1 MARTNRR
8 RNNRLSRRRSTRH
21 RGFLGGSVSNPPLAE
36 NSATVNYTDHGGGGA
51 GWVETKY
58 GDENQQYNSVFDI
71 GSKTL
76 GNSFTIL
83 PASQTPTPGNLA
95 LIQSAGGRRR
105 GRRGRGRMT
114 KKRGGFLMGEV
125 INQAVVPFGLLAL
138 QNRYGRRKSR
148 MNKSRRS
155 RRFRR

>member
-8 RNNRLSRRRSTRH
+8 RNKRQSRRRSSNN
-21 RGFLGGSVSNPPLAE
+21 RGFLGGATNNITAGNYANVSYPGN
-36 NSATVNYTDHGGGGA
+36 GGGGA
-51 GWVETKY
+51 GWVEGKY
-58 GDENQQYNSVFDI
+58 GNEDQQYNSVFDI

-76 GNSFTIL
+76 GNSFTVL

-95 LIQSAGGRRR
+95 LIQSAGARRR
-105 GRRGRGRMT
+105 RRGRMT

>member
-8 RNNRLSRRRSTRH
+8 NKRQSRRRSNKH
-21 RGFLGGSVSNPPLAE
+21 RGFLGGGALAE
-36 NSATVNYTDHGGGGA
+36 SSASVNYPNNGGGGA
-51 GWVETKY
+51 GWVEGKY

-76 GNSFTIL
+76 GNSFTML
-83 PASQTPTPGNLA
+83 PASQTPTPQSLA

-125 INQAVVPFGLLAL
+125 INQAIVPFGLLAL

>member
-8 RNNRLSRRRSTRH
+8 RNKRQSRRRSNKN
-21 RGFLGGSVSNPPLAE
+21 RGFLGGSALAE
-36 NSATVNYTDHGGGGA
+36 TSATVSYSNNGGGGA
-51 GWVETKY
+51 GWVEGKY
-58 GDENQQYNSVFDI
+58 GTEDQQYNSVFDI

-76 GNSFTIL
+76 GNSFTVL
-83 PASQTPTPGNLA
+83 PASQTPTPANLS

-105 GRRGRGRMT
+105 RRGRMT

>member
-8 RNNRLSRRRSTRH
+8 RNKRQSRRRSTRH

-36 NSATVNYTDHGGGGA
+36 TSATVNFPGNGGGGA
-51 GWVETKY
+51 GWVEGKY
-58 GDENQQYNSVFDI
+58 GNEDQQYNSVFDI

-76 GNSFTIL
+76 GNSFTVL
-83 PASQTPTPGNLA
+83 PASQTPTSANLA

-105 GRRGRGRMT
+105 RRGRMT

>member
-8 RNNRLSRRRSTRH
+8 RNNRVSRRRSSKH
-21 RGFLGGSVSNPPLAE
+21 RGFLGGATNNLTAG
-36 NSATVNYTDHGGGGA
+36 NYATVNYPNNGGGGA
-51 GWVETKY
+51 GWVEGKY
-58 GDENQQYNSVFDI
+58 GNEDQQYNSVFDI

-83 PASQTPTPGNLA
+83 PASQTPTPGNLS
-95 LIQSAGGRRR
+95 LIQSAGARRK

>member
-8 RNNRLSRRRSTRH
+8 NKRQSRRRSTKH
-21 RGFLGGSVSNPPLAE
+21 RGFLGGASNNVIAD
-36 NSATVNYTDHGGGGA
+36 NYATVNYPNNGGGGA
-51 GWVETKY
+51 GWVEGKY
-58 GDENQQYNSVFDI
+58 GTEDQQYNSVFDI

-76 GNSFTIL
+76 GNSFDL
-83 PASQTPTPGNLA
+83 PSSNTPTPQSLA
-95 LIQSAGGRRR
+95 LIQSAGARRR
-105 GRRGRGRMT
+105 GRRGRMT

>member
-8 RNNRLSRRRSTRH
+8 RNNRQSRRRSSKH
-21 RGFLGGSVSNPPLAE
+21 RGFLGGSALATT
-36 NSATVNYTDHGGGGA
+36 SATVSYPNNGGGGA
-51 GWVETKY
+51 GWVEGHY
-58 GDENQQYNSVFDI
+58 GNTNQQYNNVFKI
-71 GSKTL
+71 GSDTL
-76 GNSFTIL
+76 GNSFDK
-83 PASQTPTPGNLA
+83 PSAYTPNNQSLA
-95 LIQSAGGRRR
+95 LIQQAGGRRR
-105 GRRGRGRMT
+105 GRRGRMT

>member
-8 RNNRLSRRRSTRH
+8 RNNRLSRRRSTKH
-21 RGFLGGSVSNPPLAE
+21 RGFLGGSPLAST
-36 NSATVNYTDHGGGGA
+36 SASVNYSNNGGGGA
-51 GWVETKY
+51 GWVEGHY
-58 GDENQQYNSVFDI
+58 GTEDQQYHKVFDI

-76 GNSFTIL
+76 GNSFDL
-83 PASQTPTPGNLA
+83 PSSNTPNNGQLA
-95 LIQSAGGRRR
+95 LIQSAGARRR

>member
-8 RNNRLSRRRSTRH
+8 RNKRQSRRRSTRH

-36 NSATVNYTDHGGGGA
+36 SSATVNYSNNGGGGA
-51 GWVETKY
+51 GWVEGKY
-58 GDENQQYNSVFDI
+58 GNEDQQYNSVFDI

-76 GNSFTIL
+76 GNSFTVL
-83 PASQTPTPGNLA
+83 PASQTPTSANLA

-105 GRRGRGRMT
+105 RRGRMT

>member
-8 RNNRLSRRRSTRH
+8 NKRQSRRRSTKH
-21 RGFLGGSVSNPPLAE
+21 RGFLGGASNNVIAD
-36 NSATVNYTDHGGGGA
+36 NYASVNYPNNGGGGA
-51 GWVETKY
+51 GWVEGHY
-58 GDENQQYNSVFDI
+58 GNEDKQYSDVFDI

-95 LIQSAGGRRR
+95 LIQSAGARRK

>member
-8 RNNRLSRRRSTRH
+8 NKRQSRRRSNKH
-21 RGFLGGSVSNPPLAE
+21 RGFLGG
-36 NSATVNYTDHGGGGA
+36 ATNNVIADNYASVNYPDNGGGGA
-51 GWVETKY
+51 GWVEGHY
-58 GDENQQYNSVFDI
+58 GTEDKQYHDVFDI

-83 PASQTPTPGNLA
+83 PPSQTPTPGNLA
-95 LIQSAGGRRR
+95 LIQSAGARRK

>member
-8 RNNRLSRRRSTRH
+8 RNNRLSRRRSSKH
-21 RGFLGGSVSNPPLAE
+21 RGFLGGSTLA
-36 NSATVNYTDHGGGGA
+36 NTSATVSYPNNGGGGA
-51 GWVETKY
+51 GWVEGKY
-58 GDENQQYNSVFDI
+58 GTEDQQYHNVFDI

-76 GNSFTIL
+76 GNSFDL
-83 PASQTPTPGNLA
+83 PSSNTPNNGQLA
-95 LIQSAGGRRR
+95 LIQSAGARRR
-105 GRRGRGRMT
+105 GRRGRMT

-155 RRFRR
+155 RRFKR

>member
-8 RNNRLSRRRSTRH
+8 RNNRLSRRGSSKH
-21 RGFLGGSVSNPPLAE
+21 RGFLGGATNSFNAE
-36 NSATVNYTDHGGGGA
+36 NYATVNYPGNGGGGA
-51 GWVETKY
+51 GWVEGKY
-58 GDENQQYNSVFDI
+58 GNEDQQYNSVFDI

-76 GNSFTIL
+76 GNSFTVL
-83 PASQTPTPGNLA
+83 PASQTPTPANLS

-105 GRRGRGRMT
+105 RRGRMT

>member
-8 RNNRLSRRRSTRH
+8 RNKRQSRRRSSKH
-21 RGFLGGSVSNPPLAE
+21 RGFLGGASVSNPSLAGT
-36 NSATVNYTDHGGGGA
+36 SASVNYTDNGGGGA
-51 GWVETKY
+51 GWVEGKY
-58 GDENQQYNSVFDI
+58 GNENQQYNSVFDI

-76 GNSFTIL
+76 GNSFTVL
-83 PASQTPTPGNLA
+83 PASQTPTPQSLA
-95 LIQSAGGRRR
+95 LIQSAGAR
-105 GRRGRGRMT
+105 RRGRGRMT

-148 MNKSRRS
+148 MNKYSRS

>member
-8 RNNRLSRRRSTRH
+8 NKRQSRRRSTKH
-21 RGFLGGSVSNPPLAE
+21 RGFLGGSVSNNVIAD
-36 NSATVNYTDHGGGGA
+36 NYANVNYSNNGGGGA
-51 GWVETKY
+51 GWVEGKY
-58 GDENQQYNSVFDI
+58 GNENQQYNSVFDI

-76 GNSFTIL
+76 GNSFTVL
-83 PASQTPTPGNLA
+83 PASQTPTPANLA

>member
-8 RNNRLSRRRSTRH
+8 NKRQSRRRSNKH
-21 RGFLGGSVSNPPLAE
+21 RGFLGGGALAE
-36 NSATVNYTDHGGGGA
+36 SSASVNYPNNGGGGA
-51 GWVETKY
+51 GWVEGKY

-76 GNSFTIL
+76 GNSFTVL

-95 LIQSAGGRRR
+95 LIQSAGARRR
-105 GRRGRGRMT
+105 GRRGRMT

>member
-8 RNNRLSRRRSTRH
+8 RNKRQSRRRSSNN
-21 RGFLGGSVSNPPLAE
+21 RGFLGGATNTLNAE
-36 NSATVNYTDHGGGGA
+36 NYATVNYPGNGGGGA
-51 GWVETKY
+51 GWVEGKY
-58 GDENQQYNSVFDI
+58 GNEDQQYNSVFDI

-76 GNSFTIL
+76 GNSFTVL

-105 GRRGRGRMT
+105 RRGRMT

>member
-8 RNNRLSRRRSTRH
+8 RNNRLSRRRSSKH
-21 RGFLGGSVSNPPLAE
+21 RGFLGGATNNLTAG
-36 NSATVNYTDHGGGGA
+36 NYATVNYPNNGGGGA
-51 GWVETKY
+51 GWVEGHY
-58 GDENQQYNSVFDI
+58 GGENEQYNKVFNI
-71 GSKTL
+71 GSNTL
-76 GNSFTIL
+76 GNSFTVL
-83 PASQTPTPGNLA
+83 PPSQTPTPGNLA
-95 LIQSAGGRRR
+95 LIQSAGARRR
-105 GRRGRGRMT
+105 RRGRMT

>member
-8 RNNRLSRRRSTRH
+8 NKRQSRRRSSKH
-21 RGFLGGSVSNPPLAE
+21 RGFLGGASNNVIAD
-36 NSATVNYTDHGGGGA
+36 NYATVNYSNNGGGGA
-51 GWVETKY
+51 GWVEGKY
-58 GDENQQYNSVFDI
+58 GNEDQQYNSVFDI

-76 GNSFTIL
+76 GNSFTVL
-83 PASQTPTPGNLA
+83 PASQTPTPANLS
-95 LIQSAGGRRR
+95 LIQSAGGR
-105 GRRGRGRMT
+105 RRGRGRMT

>member
-8 RNNRLSRRRSTRH
+8 RNNRLSRRRSNKN
-21 RGFLGGSVSNPPLAE
+21 RGFLGGATNSFNAE
-36 NSATVNYTDHGGGGA
+36 NYATVSYPGNGGGGA
-51 GWVETKY
+51 GWVEGKY
-58 GDENQQYNSVFDI
+58 GNEDQQYNSVFDI

-76 GNSFTIL
+76 GNSFTVL

-95 LIQSAGGRRR
+95 LIQSAGARRR
-105 GRRGRGRMT
+105 GRRGRMT

>member
-8 RNNRLSRRRSTRH
+8 RNKRQSRRRSTRH
-21 RGFLGGSVSNPPLAE
+21 RGFLGGSVSNPDLAGS
-36 NSATVNYTDHGGGGA
+36 SATVNYPGNGGGGA
-51 GWVETKY
+51 GWVEGKY
-58 GDENQQYNSVFDI
+58 GNEDQQYNSVFDI

-83 PASQTPTPGNLA
+83 PPSQTPTAGNLA

-105 GRRGRGRMT
+105 GRRGRMT

-125 INQAVVPFGLLAL
+125 INQAVVPLAL
-138 QNRYGRRKSR
+138 LGMQQNYGRKRNGGKTRKHR
-148 MNKSRRS
+148 
-155 RRFRR
+155 

>member
-58 GDENQQYNSVFDI
+58 GDENQQYSSVFDI

-76 GNSFTIL
+76 GNSFTVL
-83 PASQTPTPGNLA
+83 PASQTPTPANLS
-95 LIQSAGGRRR
+95 LIQSAGGR
-105 GRRGRGRMT
+105 RRGRGRMT

>member
-8 RNNRLSRRRSTRH
+8 RNNRLSRRGSSKH
-21 RGFLGGSVSNPPLAE
+21 RGFLGGAT
-36 NSATVNYTDHGGGGA
+36 NSFSADNYATVNYPGNGGGGA
-51 GWVETKY
+51 GWVEGKY
-58 GDENQQYNSVFDI
+58 GNEDQQYNSVFDI

-76 GNSFTIL
+76 GNSFTVL

-95 LIQSAGGRRR
+95 LIQSAGARRR
-105 GRRGRGRMT
+105 GRRGRMT